1 MSTDPNS
8 LEERIKL
15 VDEHVQAEVERDLDK
30 IMRTWGENPDFD
42 DVPWDE
48 KFKGRDGIRHHYD
61 ELLTA
66 FPDLDI
72 IVHDRHVTDRLV
84 ILEVTVTGT
93 HLGDWRDL
101 PAMGKRMESRVC
113 ALYGFDEKGML
124 ALERTYYD
132 KAKILEQLGIF
143 QDPRTTT
150 GKVMA
155 AITPPFAIVRT
166 LVGTPLQ
173 ARQEVLAPTGR
184 RTRGRT
190 RSGRPSGRAS
200 PGRATPAVG
209 FRAGCA
215 ARRSRAHS
223 DP

>member
-1 MSTDPNS
+1 MADQISQDA
-8 LEERIKL
+8 LEARIRL

-48 KFKGRDGIRHHYD
+48 QFTGRDGIREHYD

-66 FPDLDI
+66 FPDLGI
-72 IVHDRHVTDRLV
+72 EVHDRHVTDRFV
-84 ILEVTVTGT
+84 ILEVTVSGT
-93 HLGDWRDL
+93 HLGDWRAL
-101 PAMGKRMESRVC
+101 PAMGRRMESRVC
-113 ALYGFDEKGML
+113 ALYSFDDAGML

-155 AITPPFAIVRT
+155 AITPPFAIART
-166 LVGTPLQ
+166 LAHRL
-173 ARQEVLAPTGR
+173 LR
-184 RTRGRT
+184 RRK
-190 RSGRPSGRAS
+190 
-200 PGRATPAVG
+200 
-209 FRAGCA
+209 
-215 ARRSRAHS
+215 SR
-223 DP
+223 